1 MSAESALTVPDA
13 VLKHDGRL
21 VAFDFK
27 RLEASI
33 VCAVGD
39 AGADVSLDHAS
50 RLGRDVATAV
60 AGAALETGPHSV
72 ATAEIRALA
81 IQKLRE
87 NGQDA
92 AADAYQNHARHSA
105 LLLWRVRVAAPESR
119 TGAASEHPWDRRK
132 LLESLHASGIAPDTA
147 GTAAREV
154 ERSVVALRQE
164 LISPA
169 LIHALAVLALPSNA
183 EGARAYAA
191 RRVAFC
197 AAPSLPRFN
206 KAAHEN
212 HPLPQAGAALQQFWL
227 QCVHSPEVVDAARG
241 HLLALEPYPYCDTQI
256 NFAPD
261 LPLDALSASLV
272 SVFIQDDKS
281 AFQRLNLSLNIDTLE
296 RMQALASRLE
306 QLPETTRGTLNL
318 YLKMPA
324 RKFFDPIERADA
336 ITINAAGLVAREA
349 QRDPR
354 LAAARLAELAAL
366 AAQAHRERE
375 DYFNRS
381 PVRGRLL
388 PVAIAGLW
396 NAAALLQ
403 GEPFQAPR
411 LSRAAF
417 QQVEKMCECVRDTLA
432 NLREKCG
439 MDLALTVHVPPLAAQ
454 QLWRG
459 DSAFFAR
466 DGLHLDA
473 DSAYGESFE
482 LPLSPALNDFNNRID
497 FIKQLAALFDEP
509 PAPQLE
515 APLQNGASATEWAAL
530 FKQCA
535 DAGVARLALSF
546 GGGARALPAYV
557 QSLRSYLDGFPLLDV
572 LAEGN
577 RF

>member
-1 MSAESALTVPDA
+1 MSAESATTVPDA

-21 VAFDFK
+21 VAFDVK

-33 VCAVGD
+33 ASAVGD
-39 AGADVSLDHAS
+39 ASVEMPPTHAS
-50 RLGRDVATAV
+50 RLGRDVAFAV
-60 AGAALETGPHSV
+60 AGAALEAGSHSL

-87 NGQDA
+87 SGQNA
-92 AADAYQNHARHSA
+92 AADAYQNHARLSA
-105 LLLWRVRVAAPESR
+105 LLLWRVRVAAPES
-119 TGAASEHPWDRRK
+119 GPHAASEHPWDRRK

-147 GTAAREV
+147 GAAAREV
-154 ERSVVALRQE
+154 ERHIVALRQE

-169 LIHALAVLALPSNA
+169 LIHALAVLALPRTA
-183 EGARAYAA
+183 EGVRAYAA
-191 RRVAFC
+191 RRVAYS

-206 KAAHEN
+206 NAAHEN
-212 HPLPQAGAALQQFWL
+212 HPLPHAGAALQQFWL

-241 HLLALEPYPYCDTQI
+241 HLLALEPFPYCDTQI
-256 NFAPD
+256 SFAPD
-261 LPLDALSASLV
+261 LPLDPRNAALDAIFKPV
-272 SVFIQDDKS
+272 DKS
-281 AFQRLNLSLNIDTLE
+281 AVQRLNLTLGIDTPE
-296 RMQALASRLE
+296 SIQALASRLVK
-306 QLPETTRGTLNL
+306 LPETTRGELNL
-318 YLKMPA
+318 HLKIPA
-324 RKFFDPIERADA
+324 RKFFDPNGRADA

-349 QRDPR
+349 QRDAR
-354 LAAARLAELAAL
+354 QAVARLAELATL

-403 GEPFQAPR
+403 GEQFQAPR

-417 QQVEKMCECVRDTLA
+417 QHVENMCESVRGMLA
-432 NLREKCG
+432 ILREKSG
-439 MDLALTVHVPPLAAQ
+439 MDLALTVHVPPPAAL

-466 DGLHLDA
+466 DGLLLDA
-473 DSAYGESFE
+473 EAAYGERFA
-482 LPLSPALNDFNNRID
+482 LPLSPALNDFNNRVD
-497 FIKQLAALFDEP
+497 FIKQLTVLFDEP
-509 PAPQLE
+509 PALQLE
-515 APLQNGASATEWAAL
+515 APLQNGATAAEWAAL
-530 FKQCA
+530 FTQCA
-535 DAGVARLALSF
+535 GAGVARVALTF
-546 GGGARALPAYV
+546 GGGTRALPAYV
-557 QSLRSYLDGFPLLDV
+557 QSLRSYLDGFPLLDA